1 MYVAWLNTIT
11 IAIKLLYVEKQNKKQ
26 GKQLVRKIGQ
36 GHILG
41 SSQKKYRRL
50 IKTDR

>member
-1 MYVAWLNTIT
+1 MYVAWLSMINVVV
-11 IAIKLLYVEKQNKKQ
+11 KLLYVEKQNKKQ